1 MNATMNINPTNFTT
15 KEAIKNDLRRGIV
28 QVVYTKLNGDVNNRK
43 ATLNFDL
50 IPAKDH
56 PKGEEKKAA
65 NQDEGYIR
73 YYDLTKWEWR
83 QFHIDRLKECNVL
96 FELAPINE
104 EFEFHTLRFKKLTY
118 EAVSR
123 VATEV
128 FMAKKALTTLSL
140 KTELRT
146 QGYWAE
152 QERVSELMN
161 EVFKKDEAWDYKQ
174 QQQDGETFR
183 LYFLREEEVVTV

>member
-1 MNATMNINPTNFTT
+1 MNAIMSITPPTGRTIET
-15 KEAIKNDLRRGIV
+15 VKAALRHGIV
-28 QVVYTKLNGDVNNRK
+28 QVVYKKLNTDINNRK

-50 IPAKDH
+50 IPTKDQ
-56 PKGEEKKAA
+56 PKGDEKKAA

-83 QFHIDRLKECNVL
+83 QFHIDRLKECNTL
-96 FELAPINE
+96 FELEPVNE

-128 FMAKKALTTLSL
+128 FMTKKALTTLSL
-140 KTELRT
+140 KTELRA
-146 QGYWAE
+146 QGYWAK
-152 QERVSELMN
+152 QEAVSELMD
-161 EVFKKDEAWDYKQ
+161 EVFKKDDAWDYKQ
-174 QQQDGETFR
+174 PQDGETFR
-183 LYFLREEEVVTV
+183 VYFIREEEVVTV

>member
-1 MNATMNINPTNFTT
+1 MNATMNINPTSRTIET
-15 KEAIKNDLRRGIV
+15 VKAALRRGIV
-28 QVVYTKLNGDVNNRK
+28 QVVYQKLNTDMNNRK

-50 IPAKDH
+50 IPIKDH
-56 PKGEEKKAA
+56 PKGDEKKAA
-65 NQDEGYIR
+65 TQDEGYIR

-83 QFHIDRLKECNVL
+83 QFHIERLKECNTL
-96 FELAPINE
+96 FELEPVNE
-104 EFEFHTLRFKKLTY
+104 EFEFHTLKFKKLTY

-128 FMAKKALTTLSL
+128 FRAKKALTTLSL
-140 KTELRT
+140 KTELRA

-152 QERVSELMN
+152 QEKVSQLMD
-161 EVFKKDEAWDYKQ
+161 EIAQKDEAWDYKQ
-174 QQQDGETFR
+174 QDEEIFR

>member
-28 QVVYTKLNGDVNNRK
+28 QVVYTKLNGEVNDRRG
-43 ATLNFDL
+43 TLNFDL
-50 IPAKDH
+50 IPERDH
-56 PKGEEKKAA
+56 PKGEEKKTA
-65 NQDEGYIR
+65 NQDEGYIK

-83 QFHIDRLKECNVL
+83 QFHIERLKECNVL
-96 FELAPINE
+96 FELEPVNE
-104 EFEFHTLRFKKLTY
+104 EYEFHTLRFKKLTY

-128 FMAKKALTTLSL
+128 FRAKKALTTLSL
-140 KTELRT
+140 KTELRA
-146 QGYWAE
+146 QNYWAE
-152 QERVSELMN
+152 QNQVSELMN
-161 EVFKKDEAWDYKQ
+161 ELFEKDEAWDYKQ
-174 QQQDGETFR
+174 QDGEAFR

>member
-1 MNATMNINPTNFTT
+1 MNATINTPTSRTIET
-15 KEAIKNDLRRGIV
+15 VKAALRRGIV
-28 QVVYTKLNGDVNNRK
+28 QVVYKKLNTDTNNRK

-50 IPAKDH
+50 IPIKDH
-56 PKGEEKKAA
+56 PKGDEKKNAA
-65 NQDEGYIR
+65 QDEGYIR

-96 FELAPINE
+96 FELEPINE

-128 FMAKKALTTLSL
+128 FRVKKALTTLSL
-140 KTELRT
+140 KEALRA
-146 QGYWAE
+146 QGYWAK
-152 QERVSELMN
+152 QEVVSTLMD
-161 EVFKKDEAWDYKQ
+161 EVFKKEDAWDYKQ
-174 QQQDGETFR
+174 PEGEVFR
-183 LYFLREEEVVTV
+183 LYFLREEEVVVN